1 MPLFRIVD
9 IGIPDELPDIYNIDL
24 SSLLDSK
31 DYHGSFALRRILALC
46 AWSGAVQS
54 IVANV
59 KGRSIPFEVTSVQ
72 VYHPAPSLQDPSRL
86 ETLFK
91 ECTAHVEG
99 WTEAHIVDAYLRKK
113 VIPNQYQGSIHAE
126 AALMALTYAS
136 RSSDDE
142 ALQGLVA
149 NAATSQHTLEVTM
162 FLYDKLHVITHVYLV
177 LNRNLRRIQKIMLV
191 LLPAWAAVD

>member
-1 MPLFRIVD
+1 VD
-9 IGIPDELPDIYNIDL
+9 VGIPDELPDIYNIDL
-24 SSLLDSK
+24 SSLLDNK
-31 DYHGSFALRRILALC
+31 DYHGSFALRYILALY
-46 AWSGAVQS
+46 AWSSAVQS

-72 VYHPAPSLQDPSRL
+72 VYHPAPYLQDPSRL
-86 ETLFK
+86 KTLFE
-91 ECTAHVEG
+91 ECTAHDEG
-99 WTEAHIVDAYLRKK
+99 WTEAHIVDAYPRKK

-136 RSSDDE
+136 RSSGDE

-149 NAATSQHTLEVTM
+149 NAATSRHTLEVTM
-162 FLYDKLHVITHVYLV
+162 FLYDKLHAITHVYSV